1 MAFFRVNK
9 TKDFTVM
16 SNTHLR
22 DKTLSLKAKG
32 LLSQMLSLPDEWDFS
47 MAGLKAINPDGISSV
62 ETALKELREK
72 GYLRITKTY
81 PDKMNGGRIEYIY
94 DIYEKPFQ
102 YHENLPEEKQVVEK
116 QGVDFLGVEN
126 PGQYNTKESNTKKS
140 SIKESSIEYR
150 EKPQKRFSKPTIEEV
165 QAYCLERKNGINA
178 KRFVDYYESKGW
190 LVGKTPMK
198 DWRAA
203 VRTWESNN
211 KKDINSR
218 PDTGNDDPILNA
230 IFDGTYTG

>member
-1 MAFFRVNK
+1 
-9 TKDFTVM
+9 M

-47 MAGLKAINPDGISSV
+47 MAGLKAINPEGITAV
-62 ETALKELREK
+62 ESALKELREK
-72 GYLRITKTY
+72 GYVRITKSFST
-81 PDKMNGGRIEYIY
+81 KENGGHINYIY
-94 DIYEKPFQ
+94 DIYEKPFEYAEQ
-102 YHENLPEEKQVVEK
+102 LVVETP
-116 QGVDFLGVEN
+116 QVDSLGVGFLGVEN

-211 KKDINSR
+211 KRDINSR